1 MIKVTFIITCTY
13 NAVKLE
19 KINEQYMQYLVLF
32 FGFFFWKIICKSR
45 LHKRKF
51 MNLIF
56 KKKLILNMLHVPCY
70 TNIKIIIHWYL
81 YDSRDFQI
89 IH

>member
-32 FGFFFWKIICKSR
+32 FGFFFG
-45 LHKRKF
+45 
-51 MNLIF
+51 
-56 KKKLILNMLHVPCY
+56 KLYVSPGSTKESL
-70 TNIKIIIHWYL
+70 
-81 YDSRDFQI
+81 
-89 IH
+89 

>member
-32 FGFFFWKIICKSR
+32 FGFFFGKLYVSPGSTKESLWTWFLKKNWFWTCYMYLVIQTLR
-45 LHKRKF
+45 L
-51 MNLIF
+51 LITGIYMTLETF
-56 KKKLILNMLHVPCY
+56 K
-70 TNIKIIIHWYL
+70 
-81 YDSRDFQI
+81 
-89 IH
+89 